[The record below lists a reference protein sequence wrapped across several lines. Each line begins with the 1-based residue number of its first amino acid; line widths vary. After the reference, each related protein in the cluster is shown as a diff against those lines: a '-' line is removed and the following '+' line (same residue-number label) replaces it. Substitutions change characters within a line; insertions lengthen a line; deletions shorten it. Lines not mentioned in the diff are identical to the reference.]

1 MRKLRLQ
8 IPVLLFLL
16 VFIVGTVPVSSL
28 YARSNNNLFSKL
40 FKSKATVAP
49 VKLWTPFPEVS
60 LCKYLGLTFEEYCNT
75 AGKASCCEIVP
86 IADEIKF
93 TAFSEIPSEYGI
105 WDNRKINPYEI
116 SLVNMKDTIAIDV
129 SKYAAPSV
137 KHVTSNFGFRKWKFH
152 YGIDLKVHRGDTVK
166 CAFDGVVR
174 ITRYD
179 RRGYGYFMVVR
190 HSNGLETLYGH
201 LARFIAGEGDTL
213 KAGDPIG
220 LGGNTGRST
229 GYHLHFEVRYLG
241 NPINPN
247 DIIDFNTHTVKNK
260 VLLLTAQ
267 TFEYRKEVDKIR
279 YWTIRSGDTLSWIS
293 IKTGVPISKLCA
305 LNGLTR
311 KSILRVGRRIR
322 YT

>member
-16 VFIVGTVPVSSL
+16 VFIVGAVPVSSL

-40 FKSKATVAP
+40 FKSKATAAP
-49 VKLWTPFPEVS
+49 VKLWAPFPEVS
-60 LCKYLGLTFEEYCNT
+60 LCEYFGLTFEEYSNT

-247 DIIDFNTHTVKNK
+247 DIIDFKTHTVKNK